1 MAKVFHTYGLNDSWP
16 TCIFELDFWDMASHL
31 MGLVAGCVAFCDSAA
46 QHGAFGV
53 AYWFLKEFLMG
64 FGSWWHWV
72 ILLVV
77 VLVLFGGKGK
87 VSDLMGDVAKGIKS
101 FKKGMADDPTDIAG
115 DVKSLEKQA
124 EDAVKTTVEKAKS

>member
-1 MAKVFHTYGLNDSWP
+1 
-16 TCIFELDFWDMASHL
+16 
-31 MGLVAGCVAFCDSAA
+31 
-46 QHGAFGV
+46 
-53 AYWFLKEFLMG
+53 MG

-101 FKKGMADDPTDIAG
+101 FKKGLADDPAAEAAAEAKSIAN
-115 DVKSLEKQA
+115 DAVDVAKQTADKVKS
-124 EDAVKTTVEKAKS
+124 